1 MFKRGWFERGVAV
14 MLVSAQLSACSSWHV
29 ETVSP
34 AEVVEDRQPAA
45 IRVQH
50 RDRRSEVLYLPEIRG
65 DSLLGRREWNAKQ
78 SDRAVA
84 LADVSGVATRRLS
97 AARTA
102 GLVIGIGAVVGV
114 IVGLSAMQGGLEHWG
129 Q

>member
-14 MLVSAQLSACSSWHV
+14 MLVSAQLSACTSWHV

-50 RDRRSEVLYLPEIRG
+50 RDRRSAVLYLPVIR
-65 DSLLGRREWNAKQ
+65 SATLLRRREWNARPC
-78 SDRAVA
+78 DRSNA
-84 LADVSGVATRRLS
+84 LAEVSEVTTSRRS

-102 GLVIGIGAVVGV
+102 GLV
-114 IVGLSAMQGGLEHWG
+114 L
-129 Q
+129 

>member
-50 RDRRSEVLYLPEIRG
+50 RDRRSEVLYLPAIRG

-78 SDRAVA
+78 LERAVA
-84 LADVSGVATRRLS
+84 RADAGCGATRL
-97 AARTA
+97 
-102 GLVIGIGAVVGV
+102 LVACCLV
-114 IVGLSAMQGGLEHWG
+114 
-129 Q
+129 